1 MSACPRVLVKHGRP
15 IILLKDC
22 AVPTVPLWTVAIL
35 PADRK
40 MFCVV
45 SHFTRFVPCELVPLA
60 ISFSA
65 EHHIRTQEV
74 QPNLS
79 KKRNSSTALQYST
92 VGVRREGFNIFP
104 HGFVEVVS
112 E

>member
-1 MSACPRVLVKHGRP
+1 M
-15 IILLKDC
+15 LKDC

-79 KKRNSSTALQYST
+79 KKRNSIYRTR
-92 VGVRREGFNIFP
+92 VRREGFNIFP